1 MSTLEKAIA
10 LAAKKHAGQI
20 DKAGQPYILH
30 PLRLMLNVD
39 SIEQKMV
46 AVMHD
51 LLEDTDT
58 TIVDLISLGFSQNVI
73 DAVVAL
79 TKKEGENRLDAAKR
93 IVKNPLARTVKLA
106 DLADN
111 MDISRIKSPTPRD
124 MLRLEEYKKV
134 KEFLLNPPTLF
145 V

>member
-39 SIEQKMV
+39 TIEQKMV

-79 TKKEGENRLDAAKR
+79 TKKKAK
-93 IVKNPLARTVKLA
+93 TV
-106 DLADN
+106 
-111 MDISRIKSPTPRD
+111 
-124 MLRLEEYKKV
+124 
-134 KEFLLNPPTLF
+134 
-145 V
+145 

>member
-93 IVKNPLARTVKLA
+93 IVKNPVARTVKLA

-111 MDISRIKSPTPRD
+111 MDISRIKSPTARD
-124 MLRLEEYKKV
+124 VLRLEEYKKV

>member
-10 LAAKKHAGQI
+10 LATKKHAGQL

-30 PLRLMLNVD
+30 PLRLMLNVESMD
-39 SIEQKMV
+39 QKMV

-58 TIVDLISLGFSQNVI
+58 TIVDLITLGFSQNVI

-79 TKKEGENRLDAAKR
+79 TKKEGESRLDAAKR
-93 IVKNPLARTVKLA
+93 IVKNSLARTVKLA

-111 MDISRIKSPTPRD
+111 MDLSLIHI
-124 MLRLEEYKKV
+124 
-134 KEFLLNPPTLF
+134 
-145 V
+145 